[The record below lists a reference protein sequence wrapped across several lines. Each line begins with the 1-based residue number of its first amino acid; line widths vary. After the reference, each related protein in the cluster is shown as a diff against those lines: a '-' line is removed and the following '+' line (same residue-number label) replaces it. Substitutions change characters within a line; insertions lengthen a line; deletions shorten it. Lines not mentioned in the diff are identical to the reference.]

1 MNTTPS
7 SVTLSLLAD
16 PSAGTLVRPGAPLFV
31 TAGDTVPV
39 AVAGVDWIDAPSL
52 LTLSLY
58 LAGDP
63 APLCSATGFEA
74 SSGAEGGLL
83 LPGGL
88 PVAGPRISA
97 LADSALIGP
106 GRPVTAVLV
115 LHLPGTTL
123 GQAVLPLYW
132 GPNIGQDVD
141 PSESSGPSDPS
152 DPSDSS
158 WSSGYPSES
167 SDSSGE
173 SWTPSAPG
181 YGWRTY
187 YASPS
192 PGLTLVADPNDYST
206 WNGTGTQG
214 TAELVVQLETPSTLR
229 WTLTGTLGGQTVSQ
243 QWITGFSPIQLPA
256 TGTPYLVRDDVY
268 PEDESS
274 DSSSAG

>member
-39 AVAGVDWIDAPSL
+39 AVAGVDWVAAPSA

-97 LADSALIGP
+97 LAGSSLLGP

-115 LHLPGTTL
+115 LHLPGITL

-132 GPNIGQDVD
+132 GPNIGQ
-141 PSESSGPSDPS
+141 GSD
-152 DPSDSS
+152 
-158 WSSGYPSES
+158 PSES
-167 SDSSGE
+167 SDSSGY
-173 SWTPSAPG
+173 PG
-181 YGWRTY
+181 
-187 YASPS
+187 
-192 PGLTLVADPNDYST
+192 D
-206 WNGTGTQG
+206 
-214 TAELVVQLETPSTLR
+214 
-229 WTLTGTLGGQTVSQ
+229 
-243 QWITGFSPIQLPA
+243 
-256 TGTPYLVRDDVY
+256 
-268 PEDESS
+268 SS
-274 DSSSAG
+274 DSSDSSNSSNNSHRQLQLPYHNEVSHSKA